1 VPSPAGH
8 LIAGVAVAW
17 AAEAFALRRPRVLDA
32 GRPFAAAPIVTPLV
46 LACAALALAPDL
58 DILLASHR
66 TYTHSLGAVALVAA
80 FSAAVAR
87 GLGAPAVAIGLAC
100 GAAVAS
106 HIALDWLGH
115 DTSTPRGLMA
125 LWPVSSAYFY
135 SGIDLFADV
144 SRRYWRPEEFILKN
158 AVSVARELLI
168 LVPIAALAFWFRQR
182 RRERR
187 SGMQRRS
194 VPPEPRT
201 PPLDVA
207 RGGPEPAEGPS
218 PESRTQ

>member
-32 GRPFAAAPIVTPLV
+32 GRPSADAPIVTPLV

-66 TYTHSLGAVALVAA
+66 TYTHSIAAAALAALAGGAMARAL
-80 FSAAVAR
+80 R
-87 GLGAPAVAIGLAC
+87 LPGLATGLTC
-100 GAAVAS
+100 GLAVAS

-115 DTSTPRGLMA
+115 DGTPPIGLMA
-125 LWPVSSAYFY
+125 LWPLSASFFY

-144 SRRYWRPEEFILKN
+144 SRRYWQPEEFILKN

-182 RRERR
+182 RRAGR

-194 VPPEPRT
+194 VPPEPRI
-201 PPLDVA
+201 
-207 RGGPEPAEGPS
+207 PS
-218 PESRTQ
+218 PESRHQYR

>member
-1 VPSPAGH
+1 MPSPAGH

-115 DTSTPRGLMA
+115 DTGTPPIGLMA
-125 LWPVSSAYFY
+125 LWPLSASFFY
-135 SGIDLFADV
+135 SGIDLFADM
-144 SRRYWRPEEFILKN
+144 SRRYWQPEEFILKN

-182 RRERR
+182 RREGR

-194 VPPEPRT
+194 VPPEPRI
-201 PPLDVA
+201 
-207 RGGPEPAEGPS
+207 PS
-218 PESRTQ
+218 PESRHQYR

>member
-1 VPSPAGH
+1 MPSPAGH

-17 AAEAFALRRPRVLDA
+17 AAEAFALRRPRVPDA
-32 GRPFAAAPIVTPLV
+32 GRPYAAAPIVTPLV

-66 TYTHSLGAVALVAA
+66 TYTHSIAAAALAALAGGAMARAL
-80 FSAAVAR
+80 R
-87 GLGAPAVAIGLAC
+87 LPGLATGLTC
-100 GAAVAS
+100 GLAVAS

-115 DTSTPRGLMA
+115 DGTPPIGLMA
-125 LWPVSSAYFY
+125 LWPLSASFFY

-144 SRRYWRPEEFILKN
+144 SRRYWQPEEFILNN

-182 RRERR
+182 GREGR

-194 VPPEPRT
+194 VPPEPRI
-201 PPLDVA
+201 
-207 RGGPEPAEGPS
+207 PS
-218 PESRTQ
+218 PESRH